1 MGTCQSSG
9 SQAWVVILVGPFN
22 LQSKLKTIPAKKNQ
36 PTENPMFKARAVE
49 AARYTKY
56 PSPTGTAFPCKFHGP
71 KKSIPQKCS
80 VGNTGRLGPSV
91 TRASPMSEKR
101 GGRCEGGSARHAG
114 PSVVTATGGIQ
125 TQKEGVVLL
134 ADRQV
139 GSWAD
144 LFWAVQSQSARLRFE
159 PPRLLPWTCPVD
171 GMKRPM

>member
-22 LQSKLKTIPAKKNQ
+22 LQSKLKTIPAKKIQ
-36 PTENPMFKARAVE
+36 PTENPMFKARVVE

-114 PSVVTATGGIQ
+114 PSVVTAFGGIQ
-125 TQKEGVVLL
+125 TQKEGLFFWQTGKLVVGPTSSGLFKANL
-134 ADRQV
+134 Q
-139 GSWAD
+139 GSALNRPD
-144 LFWAVQSQSARLRFE
+144 YSLGHAR
-159 PPRLLPWTCPVD
+159 WTE
-171 GMKRPM
+171 